1 MLRLDLNRQADQHV
15 SIRNSNTSFLL
26 MISNTQS
33 LIGELLVGL
42 IKNYSLVDVQV

>member
-1 MLRLDLNRQADQHV
+1 MRLDLNRQTVQQV
-15 SIRNSNTSFLL
+15 SISNRNTSFLL